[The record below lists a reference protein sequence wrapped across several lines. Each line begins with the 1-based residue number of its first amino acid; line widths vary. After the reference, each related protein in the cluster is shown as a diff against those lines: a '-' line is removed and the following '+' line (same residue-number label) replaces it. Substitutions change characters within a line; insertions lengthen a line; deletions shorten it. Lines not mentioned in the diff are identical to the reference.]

1 MPSKTSDLAFVAL
14 IPAAGIGARM
24 GSDVPKQY
32 LDCAGK
38 PLICHSLELF
48 QEITWVS
55 KIVVTLAANDIWWPE
70 LCADK
75 YSKCHIAP
83 GGDSRAESVRNG
95 LKAIAED
102 TCAEDKEIWVLVHD
116 AARPC
121 LSEADLVNLK
131 KAILE
136 QKSRQKYGVI
146 LADKIHDTVKKVN
159 SEGRIVSTEDRQYL
173 WRAQTPQVFE
183 LQALLTALDSVALES
198 ITDEASA
205 MEQWGFQP
213 QIIQGDATNIKV
225 TTAKDLTLAELYL
238 SQREN

>member
-1 MPSKTSDLAFVAL
+1 MPPKTPQLAFVVL
-14 IPAAGIGARM
+14 LPAAGIGARM
-24 GSDVPKQY
+24 GSNVPKQY

-55 KIVVTLAANDIWWPE
+55 KIVVTLAANDTWWPE

-75 YSKCHIAP
+75 YSKCYIAP

-95 LKAIAED
+95 LKAIADDAGNQE
-102 TCAEDKEIWVLVHD
+102 TWVLVHD

-121 LSEADLVNLK
+121 LTETDVLK
-131 KAILE
+131 LKAAILA
-136 QKSRQKYGVI
+136 QQNRHDYGVI
-146 LADKIHDTVKKVN
+146 LADKIHDTVKKVD
-159 SEGRIVSTEDRQYL
+159 SEGRITSTEDRQYL

-183 LQALLTALDSVALES
+183 LQALLNALES
-198 ITDEASA
+198 ATLENITDEASA
-205 MEQWGFQP
+205 MEQSGVQP
-213 QIIQGDATNIKV
+213 QVIQGNMTNIKV
-225 TTAKDLTLAELYL
+225 TTAMDLTLAELYL